1 MHTKCFE
8 LLDEIT
14 NEQNGD
20 VYRTL
25 MLLMNQTYA
34 MHIYM
39 DRGNGPHNG
48 EHISDWFIKL
58 LEKYP
63 DVLARVLEFYIRCV
77 ITNPVKEVRQV
88 INMKIVSIII
98 RIL

>member
-20 VYRTL
+20 VYKTL

-34 MHIYM
+34 MHIYLE
-39 DRGNGPHNG
+39 RGNGPQRG

-63 DVLARVLEFYIRCV
+63 DILARVLEYYIRCV
-77 ITNPVKEVRQV
+77 ITNPVKD
-88 INMKIVSIII
+88 VSLFKNTSNI
-98 RIL
+98 